1 MTWVHVTAGVVDAI
15 GSPPDTTW
23 MDGRW
28 WDLRRRDPDA
38 LATCGWHAATL
49 AARPADTATTT
60 WDQTWSPDGGWH
72 EVWVERPKTAEEL
85 AAAAVVANEAT
96 LKTGTTSQV
105 DTLLAAITGLQADR
119 ATVAATLGTAGVADW
134 TTWRGIKAQTKAT
147 INADPSVGIKAL
159 ADLGL
164 GLAVTQR
171 AGLTALIS
179 LHRAVLRLSRLVARR
194 LDSADTGT
202 D

>member
-1 MTWVHVTAGVVDAI
+1 MSTSSTYRDGVLIEARDDATQTVTTYGAGGVVT
-15 GSPPDTTW
+15 STRPYT
-23 MDGRW
+23 
-28 WDLRRRDPDA
+28 
-38 LATCGWHAATL
+38 AAEIT
-49 AARPADTATTT
+49 AANA
-60 WDQTWSPDGGWH
+60 
-72 EVWVERPKTAEEL
+72 EL
-85 AAAAVVANEAT
+85 AAAAVVATEAT

-105 DTLLAAITGLQADR
+105 DTLLAAITRLQADR
-119 ATVAATLGTAGVADW
+119 ATVAATLGTAGTPDW
-134 TTWRGIKAQTKAT
+134 TTWRGIRAQTKAT